1 MDIRAFVGIKFR
13 GGRSFNLKKFVEIE
27 EAEIADK
34 INALDDVD
42 EVGGWE
48 NDEDFED
55 NESLSLEF

>member
-13 GGRSFNLKKFVEIE
+13 GGRSFNLKKVVEIE

-34 INALDDVD
+34 ISALDDLD

-55 NESLSLEF
+55 GESLSLEF